1 MRFKGKHAS
10 PREISWVEADTV
22 FNRSAQANERKYV
35 GEIHAKLLGYRTDGT
50 RDAFLYNFRAREG
63 IWYNLAA

>member
-1 MRFKGKHAS
+1 MRPAPSIKTN
-10 PREISWVEADTV
+10 RTDLDLTCV
-22 FNRSAQANERKYV
+22 FYCSAQANERKYV

-63 IWYNLAA
+63 VWYNLAA